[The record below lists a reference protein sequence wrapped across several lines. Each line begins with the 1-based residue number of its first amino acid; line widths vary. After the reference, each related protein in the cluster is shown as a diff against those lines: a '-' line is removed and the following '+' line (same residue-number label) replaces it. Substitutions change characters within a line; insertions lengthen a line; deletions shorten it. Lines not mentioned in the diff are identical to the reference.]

1 MDIFFHEKQMN
12 YNPKLEFSGTNVKP
26 YSDPPDRITRI
37 RRSLEE
43 SSLDIDYQ
51 KPKICN
57 NTDLQPVHSI
67 DYLEFLKN
75 VPEGISPIAPT
86 SFPYPNLRNNQKSS
100 FKSKLG
106 YYFFD
111 PSTPVDSKAFSS
123 ALFSASS
130 ALECARSLI
139 SNNVAV
145 ALCRPPG
152 HHAMRGVGGGYC
164 FLNNVAIAA
173 NKLLEYTKNVSI
185 LDIDFHHGNGTQ
197 EIFYTSN
204 NVQYVSIHG
213 NPNENYPF
221 YWGSKEEIGEGEG
234 ENFNINY
241 PVPNSTSDK
250 DYDNVLNQA
259 ILQIKEYNPEF
270 LLISLG
276 LDCYFKDPVGGMK
289 LSLEYYKEIGKKIS
303 KFPKIGIILE
313 GGYSEDIGKC
323 FVNVLENL

>member
-1 MDIFFHEKQMN
+1 
-12 YNPKLEFSGTNVKP
+12 
-26 YSDPPDRITRI
+26 
-37 RRSLEE
+37 
-43 SSLDIDYQ
+43 
-51 KPKICN
+51 
-57 NTDLQPVHSI
+57 
-67 DYLEFLKN
+67 
-75 VPEGISPIAPT
+75 
-86 SFPYPNLRNNQKSS
+86 
-100 FKSKLG
+100 
-106 YYFFD
+106 
-111 PSTPVDSKAFSS
+111 
-123 ALFSASS
+123 
-130 ALECARSLI
+130 
-139 SNNVAV
+139 
-145 ALCRPPG
+145 
-152 HHAMRGVGGGYC
+152 MRGVGGGYC